1 MTFLVDE
8 RVSCVIM
15 RSNLLVNQES
25 HCTAS
30 FHGLWLFLQF
40 VPKMA
45 KMKKTPRKADIIK
58 KKRGAIQVGGC
69 SSQCIS
75 STPIL
80 PPRDVSGNPS
90 YKGMNGK
97 YMYCGRV
104 NCMDV
109 KDVGD
114 V

>member
-1 MTFLVDE
+1 MHYYTQYP
-8 RVSCVIM
+8 
-15 RSNLLVNQES
+15 LVNQES
-25 HCTAS
+25 QRTAS
-30 FHGLWLFLQF
+30 FCGSWLFLQF

-45 KMKKTPRKADIIK
+45 KTKKTPRKADIIK
-58 KKRGAIQVGGC
+58 RVREPSKWGDAAHMGFHRP
-69 SSQCIS
+69 
-75 STPIL
+75 PIP

-97 YMYCGRV
+97 YMYCSRV

-109 KDVGD
+109 EDVGD